1 MAPSEVL
8 DIGWH
13 ANADVFNTFEI
24 CSYGLTMNISSHVS
38 IMERLATKVGYSLQ
52 ILLVNEIVVPK
63 EYPCGRP
70 CGVYQMFR

>member
-1 MAPSEVL
+1 
-8 DIGWH
+8 
-13 ANADVFNTFEI
+13 
-24 CSYGLTMNISSHVS
+24 MNISCHVS